1 MFRRGA
7 THQAAF
13 RSLALAA
20 FSRILA
26 FAMLRQS
33 NGFAQ
38 APFCSLVLVTI
49 CNIVM
54 FAVSRQS
61 EGFAEAPFCSLE
73 LAAFSRIVMFA
84 IERQS
89 SGFAVTCFCSYA
101 PAMTFRITEIM
112 HLSKTL
118 KNQWKKLWKVE
129 AMNNDCAGRQRLN
142 ITSGL
147 AVRGCILEV
156 QGFCSSL
163 LCAGP
168 LSPARDS
175 IYGRLDAQ

>member
-1 MFRRGA
+1 MITSQEGFFQHHHGVPRECSGSVPGLFRDCSGVFRRGA

-89 SGFAVTCFCSYA
+89 SGFAVACFCSYA
-101 PAMTFRITEIM
+101 PAMTFRIT
-112 HLSKTL
+112 
-118 KNQWKKLWKVE
+118 
-129 AMNNDCAGRQRLN
+129 
-142 ITSGL
+142 
-147 AVRGCILEV
+147 
-156 QGFCSSL
+156 
-163 LCAGP
+163 
-168 LSPARDS
+168 
-175 IYGRLDAQ
+175 